1 MTSYS
6 KGVFFAVSG
15 FLVWGV
21 LPLYWRLLDAVAPMH
36 LLAFRILL
44 SVILLGAILS
54 LQKNFTWLTVF
65 KDAKSAFLII
75 LASVIL
81 CINWGLFIWAVNN
94 SRVLETALGY
104 YVNPLLSVVLG
115 LIFFKEKLSVMQW
128 AAFGLAC
135 LGVLILTIL
144 SGSLPWVSL
153 VLAVCFALYGA
164 LKKKIKLPS
173 MESLAAETLAAAPL
187 GIFLLFV
194 RVDTTAGLRLIPDLQ
209 NLAYI
214 AVLGPA
220 VLIPLAFSGLLT
232 SLPLYCFGH
241 GAKLLPLSSLG
252 FFQFIA
258 PTMSFLLAVFVFG
271 ESFPLYRLAAF
282 ACIWLAAIL
291 HIISLK
297 SRTPK

>member
-54 LQKNFTWLTVF
+54 LQKNFTWLTIF
-65 KDAKSAFLII
+65 KDAKSACLII
-75 LASVIL
+75 LASIIL

-94 SRVLETALGY
+94 SRVLETSLGY
-104 YVNPLLSVVLG
+104 YINTLLSVVLG
-115 LIFFKEKLSVMQW
+115 LVFFKEKLSILQW
-128 AAFGLAC
+128 TAFGLAC
-135 LGVLILTIL
+135 LGVLILTVL

-173 MESLAAETLAAAPL
+173 MASLAAETLAAAPL
-187 GIFLLFV
+187 GILLLLV
-194 RVDTTAGLRLIPDLQ
+194 RFDTSAGLRLIPDPQ
-209 NLAYI
+209 NIAYI
-214 AVLGPA
+214 AALGLA
-220 VLIPLAFSGLLT
+220 VLIPLAFSGFLT

-271 ESFPLYRLAAF
+271 ESFPLYRFAAF

-297 SRTPK
+297 SRTQK

>member
-21 LPLYWRLLDAVAPMH
+21 LPLYWRLLEAVAPMH

-54 LQKNFTWLTVF
+54 LQKNFTWLTIF
-65 KDAKSAFLII
+65 KDAKSAGLII
-75 LASVIL
+75 LASIIL
-81 CINWGLFIWAVNN
+81 CINWGLFIWAVNDG
-94 SRVLETALGY
+94 RVLETSLGY
-104 YVNPLLSVVLG
+104 YINPLLSVVLG
-115 LIFFKEKLSVMQW
+115 LVFFKERLTILQW
-128 AAFGLAC
+128 TAFGLAC

-153 VLAVCFALYGA
+153 VLAVCFAFYGA

-187 GIFLLFV
+187 GILLLLV
-194 RVDTTAGLRLIPDLQ
+194 RIDTSSGLRLIPDPQ
-209 NLAYI
+209 NIAYI
-214 AVLGPA
+214 AALGLA
-220 VLIPLAFSGLLT
+220 VLIPLAFSGFLT

-271 ESFPLYRLAAF
+271 ESFPLYRFAAF

-297 SRTPK
+297 SRTQK